1 MAPGA
6 SSHVNIKVAK
16 SDTAIAGRVSL
27 WLAGLFTVIAFLV
40 AVVNAFR
47 ANPVS
52 VPNEIVIGYLFGT
65 LTSFMAYV
73 FGRFEQTVEQQTRIL
88 NLPARGVEVF
98 HSSEKF
104 LEKLIDITIGAES
117 VSTLNLS
124 PPRGQHANLDVYF
137 QRLHQYIRGKR
148 TPLRSFRSIAS
159 LDSEAKSAFLL
170 ARSYELVDTGRASF
184 AVFQQPSMGPL
195 AHPLSV
201 HITVKDGESFVFLYP
216 PVDLTGAMDS
226 VLIRSEA
233 VAKVMLD
240 YFNML
245 WHKSVVLNEGRRVS
259 LPGIE
264 QLADAAPGL
273 RQNHHYHLLREM
285 AA

>member
-1 MAPGA
+1 MGIRPART
-6 SSHVNIKVAK
+6 
-16 SDTAIAGRVSL
+16 DTEIAGRISL
-27 WLAGLFTVIAFLV
+27 WSAGLFTVVALV
-40 AVVNAFR
+40 VVVINLFR
-47 ANPVS
+47 DRPIS
-52 VPNEIVIGYLFGT
+52 VPGEIVLSYLFAT
-65 LTSFMAYV
+65 LTSLMAYIY
-73 FGRFEQTVEQQTRIL
+73 GRFELVIDQQRQIL

-104 LEKLIDITIGAES
+104 LEKLVEITIGAEE

-137 QRLHQYIRGKR
+137 QRLHQYIRGRR

-170 ARSYELVDTGRASF
+170 ARSAELLDSGRASF
-184 AVFQQPSMGPL
+184 AVFNQSVIGPL

-201 HITVKDGESFVFLYP
+201 HITRKNGESFVFLYP
-216 PVDLTGAMDS
+216 PVDLTGTMDS
-226 VLIRSEA
+226 VLIRNEA

-245 WHKSVVLNEGRRVS
+245 WHKSVVLSEGRRVS
-259 LPGIE
+259 LTGIE
-264 QLADAAPGL
+264 HLVAVAPSL
-273 RQNHHYHLLREM
+273 RETHQYQRLREM